1 MSGSAG
7 DEAADRAKSRRRLLT
22 LAEFVAVA
30 GLLVAALTLYLNW
43 SQRRSDA
50 DDRAA
55 AASAQRNERARL
67 DLTATVESDGR
78 RLALRDPNHD
88 LQDVAIEFPTKSG
101 ISRQAPVGDPVI
113 EAEPIAGPILALTD
127 GQADT
132 KEGRLPVLITA
143 RYWDGDTARTV
154 TGLYDVIWSTH
165 GRLLRGRT
173 LRLEGLRLKDRAGTK
188 AKLDAAWAAKR
199 G

>member
-1 MSGSAG
+1 MSGPAG
-7 DEAADRAKSRRRLLT
+7 DDAADRAKSRRRLLT

-50 DDRAA
+50 ADRAS

-67 DLTATVESDGR
+67 DLTAAVESDGR

-88 LQDVAIEFPTKSG
+88 LQDVTIDFPTKSG
-101 ISRQAPVGDPVI
+101 IARQTPVGDPVI
-113 EAEPIAGPILALTD
+113 EAEPIAGPMLALTD

-132 KEGRLPVLITA
+132 KEGRLPVLITTH
-143 RYWDGDTARTV
+143 YWDGDTARTV

-173 LRLEGLRLKDRAGTK
+173 LRLEGLRLTDRAGTK
-188 AKLDAAWAAKR
+188 AKLDAAWAR
-199 G
+199 RRV

>member
-67 DLTATVESDGR
+67 DLTATVESDGH

-188 AKLDAAWAAKR
+188 AKIDAAWAAKR

>member
-1 MSGSAG
+1 MSDRAG
-7 DEAADRAKSRRRLLT
+7 DEAADRAKSRRRLLS

-50 DDRAA
+50 ADKAA
-55 AASAQRNERARL
+55 TATAQRNERARL
-67 DLTATVESDGR
+67 DLTATVENDGR

-88 LQDVAIEFPTKSG
+88 LQDVAIDFPGKSG
-101 ISRQAPVGDPVI
+101 IARQAPVGDPVI
-113 EAEPIAGPILALTD
+113 EAGPIADPILALTD
-127 GQADT
+127 GQTDT
-132 KEGRLPVLITA
+132 KEGRLPVLITV

-173 LRLEGLRLKDRAGTK
+173 LRLEGLRLKDRNGTP

>member
-1 MSGSAG
+1 MSDRAG
-7 DEAADRAKSRRRLLT
+7 DEAADRAKSRRRLLS

-50 DDRAA
+50 ADKAA

-67 DLTATVESDGR
+67 DLTATVENDGR

-88 LQDVAIEFPTKSG
+88 LQDVAIDFPAKSG
-101 ISRQAPVGDPVI
+101 IARQAPVGDPVI
-113 EAEPIAGPILALTD
+113 EAGPITDPILALTD
-127 GQADT
+127 GQTDT
-132 KEGRLPVLITA
+132 KEGRLPVLITV

-173 LRLEGLRLKDRAGTK
+173 LRLEGLRLKDRNGTP